1 MTIDEAKQ
9 ELGLI
14 QRDLYVK
21 LTRICRECSDIKDI
35 QIDVSIVDEKIVSTA
50 DVVYRRDVYPQI
62 SISIGV

>member
-35 QIDVSIVDEKIVSTA
+35 QIDVSIADEKIVSTA
-50 DVVYRRDVYPQI
+50 DVVYRREAYTKI
-62 SISIGV
+62 SIIIGV